1 MPMTPTRRILLLT
14 AFASLAAA
22 PAARAQT
29 PDQASAFIDQTGKQ
43 LVAAINGGGS
53 SDQQRSQLEE
63 IIDRAVAVD
72 SVARFCLGRYWR
84 TTTPQQQQDYL
95 SLFRRV
101 LVNNLSSKLG
111 EYKGVTFT
119 LGRAT
124 QGEDGVTVAT
134 VITRPGQ
141 PPTNVSWLVAENGG
155 VPKILDMIAEGTS
168 LRITQRSDYAAFIQ
182 RNGENIDA
190 LLDALRKQASAPG

>member
-1 MPMTPTRRILLLT
+1 LT
-14 AFASLAAA
+14 ALGTLAGGLR
-22 PAARAQT
+22 ARAQT

-43 LVAAINGGGS
+43 LVAAINAGGS
-53 SDQQRSQLEE
+53 PDQQRAQLGQ

-72 SVARFCLGRYWR
+72 TVARFCLGRYWR
-84 TTTPQQQQDYL
+84 TATPQQQQDYL
-95 SLFRRV
+95 ELFRRV

-111 EYKGVTFT
+111 EYKGVTFN

-124 QGEDGVTVAT
+124 PGDGGVTVAT

-141 PPTNVSWLVAENGG
+141 PPTNVSWLVAANDGA
-155 VPKILDMIAEGTS
+155 PKILDMIAEGTS

-182 RNGENIDA
+182 HNGESIQA
-190 LLDALRKQASAPG
+190 LLDALRKQANTSS